1 MVSVLHKEL
10 EYKVEKLNRSC
21 SRGSKTC
28 LSFQLVNKARLIRG
42 RGLNRGFM
50 VTRIEQLVPKYSLT
64 GGFLRRLKTNMKHC
78 ETSLYIPNWNFFGW
92 VCGTGAELSA
102 LCAAPCVL
110 YFWKKSVLQNWL
122 KLISDSED
130 DYRTGC
136 RNVNHCQQK
145 QQSNNSDDQ
154 TQPKWLLGSNL
165 SQRNS
170 WPGRDL
176 D

>member
-21 SRGSKTC
+21 SRGSKTN

-42 RGLNRGFM
+42 RGLNRGF
-50 VTRIEQLVPKYSLT
+50 TASRIEQLVPKYSLT
-64 GGFLRRLKTNMKHC
+64 GGILRRLKTNMKHF

-92 VCGTGAELSA
+92 VCGTGAELSVDA
-102 LCAAPCVL
+102 LCAAPCARWNHTFIL
-110 YFWKKSVLQNWL
+110 LKKAGAT

-130 DYRTGC
+130 DYHIGC

-145 QQSNNSDDQ
+145 QQSYSG
-154 TQPKWLLGSNL
+154 L
-165 SQRNS
+165 R
-170 WPGRDL
+170 
-176 D
+176 